1 MDRKAQVA
9 VSSVADI
16 VAARQKGRTLAMELG
31 FDGSDLTM
39 IATAISEI
47 ARNIVDHAKR
57 GTITF
62 SPIHNSSSRG
72 ILIVAR
78 DEGPGI
84 RDVTQKPGRQGHG
97 RYYEEMVAP

>member
-1 MDRKAQVA
+1 
-9 VSSVADI
+9 VADI
-16 VAARQKGRTLAMELG
+16 VAARQKGRTLASELG
-31 FDGSDLTM
+31 FEGSDLTM

-62 SPIHNSSSRG
+62 SPIHHSRSSG
-72 ILIVAR
+72 ILIVAK

-84 RDVTQKPGRQGHG
+84 PDVTQAMHTATRHG
-97 RYYEEMVAP
+97 TARAWVSRGPSG